1 MSQIDFLILFS
12 ILFGEFYCIS
22 KIPQKELTDNYWKYL
37 FPIALSFVLIIG
49 LRYGWGNDYMAY
61 KWRIEHPSLD
71 EDLFFGSINAFLAG
85 IGMNYVCV
93 FLLYALCMVW
103 GGFLYL
109 KSFKDNKYMLVLF
122 LPAMFYSATFMIR
135 QGFALAFVFFGFYYL
150 ASRKYIQSALFLIFA
165 IKIHTGILTLVLCP
179 LIFMLIKKWYDK
191 PFPYRIIIPL
201 YLMVSLLQNSASQF
215 FAQHM
220 SNAFAFLDYFG
231 KFSSYSENNDQWF
244 GEDGISDIYQQS
256 ELTMF
261 LSIAFETAI
270 IYLGS
275 IALKYRK
282 DRRIICFYNTVIVG
296 LFIMRIGY
304 LLEIIHRIG
313 QSIMSFYFIPLG
325 FSLFVLLPMLKRRQL
340 KSMEAIFVRI
350 FVSFG
355 VLYLVLYY
363 GRVIFMSPTY
373 EFVWS

>member
-1 MSQIDFLILFS
+1 
-12 ILFGEFYCIS
+12 
-22 KIPQKELTDNYWKYL
+22 
-37 FPIALSFVLIIG
+37 
-49 LRYGWGNDYMAY
+49 
-61 KWRIEHPSLD
+61 
-71 EDLFFGSINAFLAG
+71 
-85 IGMNYVCV
+85 
-93 FLLYALCMVW
+93 
-103 GGFLYL
+103 
-109 KSFKDNKYMLVLF
+109 MLVLF

-282 DRRIICFYNTVIVG
+282 DERIVCFYNTVIVG

-313 QSIMSFYFIPLG
+313 MSIMSFYFIPLG
-325 FSLFVLLPMLKRRQL
+325 FSLFVLLPMLRMRQL
-340 KSMEAIFVRI
+340 KPMEAIFVRI